1 MAKQKKCCIPG
12 EDLNI
17 LAACIANILAKN
29 LSVEELSLLSTLFS
43 CVGSALGVIAAER
56 ALCKGEDSSTPVTLR

>member
-1 MAKQKKCCIPG
+1 MAKQKKCCLSG
-12 EDLNI
+12 ENLNI
-17 LAACIANILAKN
+17 MTACIANILAKN

-56 ALCKGEDSSTPVTLR
+56 ALCEDEDSSAPVTLR